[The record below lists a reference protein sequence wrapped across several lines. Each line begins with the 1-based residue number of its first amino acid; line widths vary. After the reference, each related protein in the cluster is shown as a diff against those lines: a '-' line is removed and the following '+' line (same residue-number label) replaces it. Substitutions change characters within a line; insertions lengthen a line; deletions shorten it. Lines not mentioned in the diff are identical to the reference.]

1 MEVIHSII
9 EEEMKKLFWIILTIN
24 FFISTSAQEL
34 QHDVVAINI
43 EVPVRV
49 FKGDQFIDHLTMA
62 DFEVYED
69 GLLQKI
75 EAVYLIKKTD
85 IQREDTQV
93 KKEEARKRYAPQVS
107 RNFVLMFEVIDY
119 LPKMKEAVEFFFEKI
134 ITPQDTLMVVTPM
147 KTYKFNKKALTD
159 IPKENISGL
168 LNETLRKDIKKGS
181 MEYNS
186 LLRDYKSLMRSDFP
200 LDQLL
205 SLLKDKIRE
214 FARLRDLN
222 EKKIQNFSDYLKNM
236 TGQKHV
242 FLFYQKEL
250 FPLPEILFES
260 FEYLE
265 LQGEL
270 MTLIPQNIDH
280 IKQSFS
286 DSSIAIHFLFIT
298 KPQREIASEYQTHQ
312 QGIAWED
319 ISAGLFNTFQQM
331 SRSTGGLTI
340 PSANIAFSLE
350 KAAVASENYYLLY
363 YSPINYVP
371 DGKFREIKVRVKG
384 QNYRVIHRAGYIAD

>member
-9 EEEMKKLFWIILTIN
+9 EEKMKKLVWIILTIN

-147 KTYKFNKKALTD
+147 KTYKFNKKALAD

-236 TGQKHV
+236 PGQKHV

-298 KPQREIASEYQTHQ
+298 KPQREK
-312 QGIAWED
+312 
-319 ISAGLFNTFQQM
+319 LPPNTKPTNKEWPGRIF
-331 SRSTGGLTI
+331 RLGCSTL
-340 PSANIAFSLE
+340 SSKCLARL
-350 KAAVASENYYLLY
+350 
-363 YSPINYVP
+363 
-371 DGKFREIKVRVKG
+371 
-384 QNYRVIHRAGYIAD
+384 AD

>member
-1 MEVIHSII
+1 MKQLVLII
-9 EEEMKKLFWIILTIN
+9 AIIPMI
-24 FFISTSAQEL
+24 FFLSAQEL
-34 QHDVVAINI
+34 QHDAVAINI

-107 RNFVLMFEVIDY
+107 RNFILMFEVIDY

-134 ITPQDTLMVVTPM
+134 MTPQDTLMVATPM
-147 KTYKFNKKALTD
+147 KTYKFNKKALAD
-159 IPKENISGL
+159 IPKENISTL

-205 SLLKDKIRE
+205 FLLKDKIRE
-214 FARLRDLN
+214 FARLRELN
-222 EKKIQNFSDYLKNM
+222 EKKIQDFAEYLKNM
-236 TGQKHV
+236 PGQKHV

-265 LQGEL
+265 LKGEL
-270 MTLIPQNIDH
+270 MTLIPQNIDR

-298 KPQREIASEYQTHQ
+298 KPQREIASAYDTRQ
-312 QGIAWED
+312 QGMAWED
-319 ISAGLFNTFQQM
+319 ISAGMFNTFQQM
-331 SRSTGGLTI
+331 SRSTGGLTES
-340 PSANIAFSLE
+340 SANIAFSLE
-350 KAAVASENYYLLY
+350 KAAAASENYYLLY
-363 YSPINYVP
+363 YSPKNYRA
-371 DGKFREIKVRVKG
+371 DGKFREIKVKVKG
-384 QNYRVIHRAGYIAD
+384 QDCRVTHRAGYFAD

>member
-1 MEVIHSII
+1 MKQLVLII
-9 EEEMKKLFWIILTIN
+9 AIIPMI
-24 FFISTSAQEL
+24 FFLSAQEL

-147 KTYKFNKKALTD
+147 KTYKFNKKALAD

-168 LNETLRKDIKKGS
+168 LNEKLRKDIKKGS

-236 TGQKHV
+236 PGQKHV

-265 LQGEL
+265 LKGEL
-270 MTLIPQNIDH
+270 MTLIPKNIDH

-312 QGIAWED
+312 QGMAWED

>member
-1 MEVIHSII
+1 MEVIHSVI
-9 EEEMKKLFWIILTIN
+9 EEEMKKLVWIILTIN

-147 KTYKFNKKALTD
+147 KTYKFNKKALAD

-214 FARLRDLN
+214 FARLQDLN
-222 EKKIQNFSDYLKNM
+222 EKKIQNLSNYLKNM
-236 TGQKHV
+236 PGQKTRV
-242 FLFYQKEL
+242 PVLSKKT
-250 FPLPEILFES
+250 LP
-260 FEYLE
+260 
-265 LQGEL
+265 
-270 MTLIPQNIDH
+270 
-280 IKQSFS
+280 
-286 DSSIAIHFLFIT
+286 
-298 KPQREIASEYQTHQ
+298 
-312 QGIAWED
+312 
-319 ISAGLFNTFQQM
+319 
-331 SRSTGGLTI
+331 
-340 PSANIAFSLE
+340 
-350 KAAVASENYYLLY
+350 
-363 YSPINYVP
+363 SP
-371 DGKFREIKVRVKG
+371 
-384 QNYRVIHRAGYIAD
+384 